1 MHQHS
6 TSGIRRRSR
15 RRRHSTCWHMAQC
28 EGVSWLLWWFALLT
42 NIRDIRERNTII
54 RNEIWTTSIRSLRF
68 GDIRERVTLRRL
80 ILQSLGCKHMSI
92 RPHLPFTFAM
102 SGGGGVCRAFQL
114 VGVAGISGGPLTQQL
129 WRSDTTSV
137 SYKPHH
143 LWWYNIYSH

>member
-102 SGGGGVCRAFQL
+102 SGGGCVCVQGL
-114 VGVAGISGGPLTQQL
+114 SIS
-129 WRSDTTSV
+129 RSCRDFWGSPDTTIV
-137 SYKPHH
+137 AVWHH
-143 LWWYNIYSH
+143 QRILQTTSPLMI